1 METRGVGERMLLSL
15 VSKDRL
21 LAILD
26 RMLNEDEFLSEY
38 GIRSLSKY
46 HKDHPYVRKSTEKNS
61 PLLICQENQ
70 IQECLVVIR
79 IGEDQFGSQLIS
91 Y

>member
-1 METRGVGERMLLSL
+1 MLLSL

-38 GIRSLSKY
+38 GIRSLSK
-46 HKDHPYVRKSTEKNS
+46 VS
-61 PLLICQENQ
+61 
-70 IQECLVVIR
+70 
-79 IGEDQFGSQLIS
+79 
-91 Y
+91 

>member
-46 HKDHPYVRKSTEKNS
+46 HKDHPYE
-61 PLLICQENQ
+61 
-70 IQECLVVIR
+70 
-79 IGEDQFGSQLIS
+79 GSQRRKIHRCLFVRRIRFRNVWW
-91 Y
+91 